1 MEIQYSTAY
10 FEKLDLLEI
19 LYARQAALKEAIPTE
34 NLSKSQLERFEQ
46 MEAAISKL
54 NQEIRILERNIIQ
67 SVDIAD
73 NEEEKWI

>member
-19 LYARQAALKEAIPTE
+19 LYAGQAALKEAIPTD
-34 NLSKSQLERFEQ
+34 NLSKSHLERFEQ

-54 NQEIRILERNIIQ
+54 NQEIRILELNIIQ
-67 SVDIAD
+67 SVDTAE
-73 NEEEKWI
+73 NEEEK

>member
-1 MEIQYSTAY
+1 MEIHYSTAY

-19 LYARQAALKEAIPTE
+19 LYARQAALKEAIPMD

-54 NQEIRILERNIIQ
+54 NQEIRILELNIIQ
-67 SVDIAD
+67 SVDTAE
-73 NEEEKWI
+73 NEEEK

>member
-1 MEIQYSTAY
+1 MEIHYSTAY

-19 LYARQAALKEAIPTE
+19 LYAMQAALKEAIPMD

-54 NQEIRILERNIIQ
+54 NQEIRILELNIIQ
-67 SVDIAD
+67 SVDT
-73 NEEEKWI
+73 K